1 MSAKVS
7 AGTIIRTICLVLALT
22 NMVLESC
29 GKKIIPISDDQ
40 VSEVVTLIFT
50 IVTSIVGFW
59 KNNSF
64 TEEAIIADD
73 LMHELKEANAKDGES
88 DG

>member
-29 GKKIIPISDDQ
+29 DKKIIPISDDQ

-50 IVTSIVGFW
+50 IVTSCVGFW